1 MKHGWD
7 MRALAAAIGITLMIC
22 AACDKKDEETDET
35 SDETADEEE
44 EPKAEAS
51 AAASGSASADSKDET
66 PPPVKTTRRPP
77 PVRVGACTAQGQCNG
92 GLCCST
98 GAKTFCAGLNKGCG
112 GARVVCSRDSQCGK
126 QACIPEATLPGVKTC
141 QKKTAAKPA
150 PKPAPKPTGDIAP
163 FGRPGNF
170 GPRPKK
176 K

>member
-7 MRALAAAIGITLMIC
+7 MRALAAAIGIALMTF

-35 SDETADEEE
+35 SDETAEEEE

-51 AAASGSASADSKDET
+51 AAASGSASADSKDDT
-66 PPPVKTTRRPP
+66 PPPPVKTTRP

-126 QACIPEATLPGVKTC
+126 QACIREATLPGVKTC

-163 FGRPGNF
+163 FSRPGNF